1 MCGPGCKFLGSFM
14 LIPISISGVNKAP
27 QLGLMR
33 LYHREGSSEV
43 GGRPRMD
50 DSLSFQQR
58 RFKKNQDKNLTV
70 FGCSGS
76 TYCLHSGTEP
86 PEIAK

>member
-14 LIPISISGVNKAP
+14 LIPISISGVNKAL

-43 GGRPRMD
+43 GGRPRID
-50 DSLSFQQR
+50 DSVSLQQR
-58 RFKKNQDKNLTV
+58 RLKKKKKTTRQKPDCV
-70 FGCSGS
+70 WV
-76 TYCLHSGTEP
+76 
-86 PEIAK
+86 